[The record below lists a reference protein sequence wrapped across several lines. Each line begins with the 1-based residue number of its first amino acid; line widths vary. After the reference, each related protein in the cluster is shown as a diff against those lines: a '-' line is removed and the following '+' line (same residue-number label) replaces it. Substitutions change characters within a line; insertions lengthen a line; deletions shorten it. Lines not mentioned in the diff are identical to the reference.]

1 MDLSVIIITYNE
13 KELLASCL
21 RSVLATST
29 DYKFE
34 TIVTDSG
41 STDGTREL
49 MRDEFPNIKF
59 LDNKKNLG
67 FSKGNNVAIKQASG
81 KYILLLNADTE
92 IHVDTLDLSIK
103 YMDAHPD
110 VGAMG
115 CKVILPNGKLD
126 PSARRKFPN
135 PANSFLRLFGLKKFS
150 NYNIEGGIDEQMEV
164 DAIMGAYFFTRAGVI
179 DKVGLLDEEFFMY
192 GEDLDWCYRIKKA
205 GYKIVYYPMASIIHI
220 KYGSSKTV
228 PFKVI
233 AWAHDAMR
241 IFYRKHYAQEHNWF
255 FNQLVY
261 LGIKLRM
268 IFVYI
273 LNLFTTKRSVQ

>member
-92 IHVDTLDLSIK
+92 IHVDSLDLSIK

-126 PSARRKFPN
+126 PS
-135 PANSFLRLFGLKKFS
+135 
-150 NYNIEGGIDEQMEV
+150 
-164 DAIMGAYFFTRAGVI
+164 
-179 DKVGLLDEEFFMY
+179 
-192 GEDLDWCYRIKKA
+192 
-205 GYKIVYYPMASIIHI
+205 
-220 KYGSSKTV
+220 
-228 PFKVI
+228 
-233 AWAHDAMR
+233 
-241 IFYRKHYAQEHNWF
+241 
-255 FNQLVY
+255 
-261 LGIKLRM
+261 
-268 IFVYI
+268 
-273 LNLFTTKRSVQ
+273 